1 LLSAKPKHM
10 KYFFISLLCVSVFIS
25 CKSNSTDHTETKTTN
40 LDSSFNVISNRF
52 INELWKI
59 YPGWATGL
67 GNHSYDTVLIIP
79 DESSRKKE
87 VLFSTN
93 YLDTF
98 SYFNPNDLNESN
110 KTDKALIENFLK
122 SVQFNMNQFKSYE
135 WNPSEYNPGGSV
147 ADILNNKKEKS
158 ELKVQHAVLKL
169 KQINAY
175 YAAAKTNIK
184 NPIKEH
190 TELAIM
196 QLKGTMDYFA
206 SSLNDSI
213 KKSALDDSKKQDL
226 LNQVIVINKSIA
238 DFVTYLDSILKN
250 SKNFR
255 DFRIGK
261 ELYAEKFKFDIQ
273 SAYTPNEIYNKAM
286 QRKIAL
292 LKEMD
297 SISKK
302 LWPKYFKTA
311 AYPTDN
317 KVAIKKLITEISKTH
332 VERQKFQQEI
342 ERQIPILTAFVQK
355 KDLLYLDPKKP
366 LVVRKEPEWMAG
378 VAGASI
384 SSPGPYDKEGDT
396 FYNVGSLAAYSN
408 EDAESF
414 LREYN
419 KYILQILNIHEAIPG
434 HYAQLVYSNQ
444 SPSMI
449 KSIFGNGAM
458 IEGWAVYT
466 ERMMLEEGWAKNTEL
481 NGKVEEDEMWLM
493 YCKWHMRVVCNT
505 ILDYS
510 LHNLNM
516 SKEEGLNLLMNE
528 AFQEKAEAEGKWK
541 RATLTQV
548 QLCSYF
554 TGYSEIHDLR
564 ESLKQKQGN
573 QFQLKK
579 FHERF
584 LSFGSAPV
592 SEIKKLMKD

>member
-1 LLSAKPKHM
+1 M
-10 KYFFISLLCVSVFIS
+10 KYFFISMSCLFALIS
-25 CKSNSTDHTETKTTN
+25 CQSNSTTTETKSTN
-40 LDSSFNVISNRF
+40 LDSSFNALSNRF
-52 INELWKI
+52 IDELWKI

-67 GNHSYDTVLIIP
+67 GNHVYDTVLIIP
-79 DESSRKKE
+79 NEDNRNKE
-87 VLFSTN
+87 LLFCKN

-98 SYFNPNDLNESN
+98 SYFNPKDLNESN

-122 SVQFNMNQFKSYE
+122 STQWSINQFKSYE

-158 ELKVQHAVLKL
+158 EIKVQHAIQKL
-169 KQINAY
+169 KNIDKY
-175 YAAAKTNIK
+175 YVAAKATIK
-184 NPIKEH
+184 NPTKEH

-196 QLKGTMDYFA
+196 QLKGTIDYFA
-206 SSLNDSI
+206 TSLNDSI
-213 KKSALDDSKKQDL
+213 KKTKLDDAKKEEL
-226 LNQVIVINKSIA
+226 LDKVIKVNESISG
-238 DFVTYLDSILKN
+238 FVSYLDSLLKN
-250 SKNFR
+250 TTTFR

-261 ELYAEKFKFDIQ
+261 ELYAEKFKYDIQ
-273 SAYTPNEIYNKAM
+273 SNYSSVEIYNKALK
-286 QRKIAL
+286 RKSEL
-292 LKEMD
+292 LNEMD

-302 LWPKYFKTA
+302 LWSKYIKTET
-311 AYPTDN
+311 YPTDS
-317 KVAIKKLITEISKTH
+317 KVAIKKLITAISKTH
-332 VERQKFQQEI
+332 VERSKFQQEI
-342 ERQIPILTAFVQK
+342 ERQIPILTEFVRK

-396 FYNVGSLAAYSN
+396 FYNVGSLAAYSKD
-408 EDAESF
+408 EAESF

-444 SPSMI
+444 SPSLI
-449 KSIFGNGAM
+449 KSVFGNGAM

-481 NGKVEEDEMWLM
+481 NGSVEEDEMWLM

-516 SKEEGLNLLMNE
+516 SKEESLNLLMNE

-564 ESLKQKQGN
+564 ETIKQKQGKA
-573 QFQLKK
+573 FDLKK

-592 SEIKKLMKD
+592 SEIKLLMND

>member
-1 LLSAKPKHM
+1 MSCLFALLS
-10 KYFFISLLCVSVFIS
+10 CQ
-25 CKSNSTDHTETKTTN
+25 SNSTTTETKSTN
-40 LDSSFNVISNRF
+40 LDSSFNALSNRF
-52 INELWKI
+52 IDELWKI

-67 GNHSYDTVLIIP
+67 GNHVYDTVLIIP
-79 DESSRKKE
+79 NEDNRNKE
-87 VLFSTN
+87 LLFCKN

-98 SYFNPNDLNESN
+98 SYFNPKDLNESN

-122 SVQFNMNQFKSYE
+122 STQWSINQFKSYE

-158 ELKVQHAVLKL
+158 EIKVQHAIQKL
-169 KQINAY
+169 KNIDKY
-175 YAAAKTNIK
+175 YVAAKATIK
-184 NPIKEH
+184 NPTKEH

-196 QLKGTMDYFA
+196 QLKGTIDYFA
-206 SSLNDSI
+206 TSLNDSI
-213 KKSALDDSKKQDL
+213 KKTKLDDAKKEEL
-226 LNQVIVINKSIA
+226 LDKVIKVNESISG
-238 DFVTYLDSILKN
+238 FVSYLDSLLKN
-250 SKNFR
+250 TTTFR

-261 ELYAEKFKFDIQ
+261 ELYAEKFKYDIQ
-273 SAYTPNEIYNKAM
+273 SNYSSVEIYNKALK
-286 QRKIAL
+286 RKSEL
-292 LKEMD
+292 LNEMD

-302 LWPKYFKTA
+302 LWSKYIKTET
-311 AYPTDN
+311 YPTDS
-317 KVAIKKLITEISKTH
+317 KVAIKKLITAISKTH
-332 VERQKFQQEI
+332 VERSKFQQEI
-342 ERQIPILTAFVQK
+342 ERQIPILTEFVRK

-396 FYNVGSLAAYSN
+396 FYNVGSLAAYSKD
-408 EDAESF
+408 EAESF

-444 SPSMI
+444 SPSLI
-449 KSIFGNGAM
+449 KSVFGNGAM

-481 NGKVEEDEMWLM
+481 NGSVEEDEMWLM

-516 SKEEGLNLLMNE
+516 SKEESLNLLMNE

-564 ESLKQKQGN
+564 ETIKQKQGKA
-573 QFQLKK
+573 FDLKK

-592 SEIKKLMKD
+592 SEIKLLMND

>member
-1 LLSAKPKHM
+1 M
-10 KYFFISLLCVSVFIS
+10 S
-25 CKSNSTDHTETKTTN
+25 CQSNSTSEATKTTN
-40 LDSSFNVISNRF
+40 LDSSFTQLSNRF
-52 INELWKI
+52 IESLWKI
-59 YPGWATGL
+59 YPGWASGL
-67 GNHSYDTVLIIP
+67 GNHAYDTVLIIP
-79 DESSRKKE
+79 SEANRKKE
-87 VLFSTN
+87 LLFCEN

-98 SYFNPNDLNESN
+98 SYFNPKDLNESN
-110 KTDKALIENFLK
+110 KTDKALIENFLNSTK
-122 SVQFNMNQFKSYE
+122 WSITEFKSYE
-135 WNPSEYNPGGSV
+135 WNPAEYNFGGSV
-147 ADILNNKKEKS
+147 ADILNNKKEKP
-158 ELKVQHAVLKL
+158 ELKVQHAIQKL
-169 KQINAY
+169 KQIDKY
-175 YAAAKTNIK
+175 YASAKATIK
-184 NPIKEH
+184 NPTKEH

-196 QLKGTMDYFA
+196 QLNGTIDYFTT
-206 SSLNDSI
+206 SLNDSI
-213 KKSALDDSKKQDL
+213 KKTKLDDAKKQEL
-226 LNQVIVINKSIA
+226 LNEVVKVNASVSG
-238 DFVTYLDSILKN
+238 FVSYLDSILKN
-250 SKNFR
+250 TTTFR
-255 DFRIGK
+255 DYRIGK
-261 ELYAEKFKFDIQ
+261 TLYAEKFKYDIQ
-273 SAYTPNEIYNKAM
+273 SNYTSVEIYNKALK
-286 QRKIAL
+286 RKSEL
-292 LKEMD
+292 LNEMD
-297 SISKK
+297 VISKK
-302 LWPKYFKTA
+302 LWSKYFKTKN
-311 AYPTDN
+311 YPADS
-317 KVAIKKLITEISKTH
+317 KAAIKQLITAISKTH
-332 VERQKFQQEI
+332 VERSKFQQEI
-342 ERQIPILTAFVQK
+342 ERQIPILTEFVRK

-396 FYNVGSLAAYSN
+396 FYNVGSLAAYS
-408 EDAESF
+408 EEEAESY

-444 SPSMI
+444 SPSLI

-466 ERMMLEEGWAKNTEL
+466 ERMMLEEGWAKNTEI
-481 NGKVEEDEMWLM
+481 NGSVEEDEMWLM

-516 SKEEGLNLLMNE
+516 SKEEGLNLLMIE

-564 ESLKQKQGN
+564 EAIKQKQGKA
-573 QFQLKK
+573 FDLKK

-592 SEIKKLMKD
+592 SEIKLLMND

>member
-1 LLSAKPKHM
+1 MKQLFILTISILIILSCQSNSKSTDK
-10 KYFFISLLCVSVFIS
+10 
-25 CKSNSTDHTETKTTN
+25 KSNDI
-40 LDSSFNVISNRF
+40 DSSFTQLSNRF
-52 INELWKI
+52 IESLWKI
-59 YPGWATGL
+59 YPSWASGL
-67 GNHSYDTVLIIP
+67 GNHIYDTVLIIP
-79 DESSRKKE
+79 NEDNRNKE
-87 VLFSTN
+87 LLFCKN

-98 SYFNPNDLNESN
+98 SYFNPKDLNESN

-122 SVQFNMNQFKSYE
+122 STQWTINQFKSYE

-158 ELKVQHAVLKL
+158 EIKVEHAIQKL
-169 KQINAY
+169 KNIGKY
-175 YAAAKTNIK
+175 YVVAKANIK
-184 NPIKEH
+184 NPTKEH

-196 QLKGTMDYFA
+196 QLKGTIDYFA
-206 SSLNDSI
+206 TSLNDSI
-213 KKSALDDSKKQDL
+213 KKSSINENKKQEL
-226 LNQVIVINKSIA
+226 LNEVVKVNKSIS
-238 DFVTYLDSILKN
+238 DFVTYLDSLLKN
-250 SKNFR
+250 TKNFR

-261 ELYAEKFKFDIQ
+261 ELYAEKFKYDIQ
-273 SAYTPNEIYNKAM
+273 SNYTSVEIYNKALK
-286 QRKIAL
+286 RKNEL
-292 LKEMD
+292 LNEMD

-302 LWPKYFKTA
+302 LWSKYIKSET
-311 AYPTDN
+311 YPSDS
-317 KVAIKKLITEISKTH
+317 KVAIKKLITAISKTH
-332 VERQKFQQEI
+332 VERSKFQQEI
-342 ERQIPILTAFVQK
+342 ERQIPILTEFVRK

-396 FYNVGSLAAYSN
+396 FYNVGSLAAYSKD
-408 EDAESF
+408 EAESF

-444 SPSMI
+444 SPSLI

-481 NGKVEEDEMWLM
+481 NGNVEEDEMWLM

-564 ESLKQKQGN
+564 ETIKQKQGN
-573 QFQLKK
+573 AFDLKK

-592 SEIKKLMKD
+592 SEIKQLMNN

>member
-1 LLSAKPKHM
+1 MKHF
-10 KYFFISLLCVSVFIS
+10 YIILISISLLAS
-25 CKSNSTDHTETKTTN
+25 CKTNTEQKATISKN
-40 LDSSFNVISNRF
+40 LDSAFNSLSNQF
-52 INELWKI
+52 IEDLWKI
-59 YPGWATGL
+59 YPGWASGL
-67 GNHSYDTVLIIP
+67 GNHAYDTVLIIP
-79 DESSRKKE
+79 DDDNRKKE
-87 VLFSTN
+87 LLFCEN
-93 YLDTF
+93 YLDTI
-98 SYFNPNDLNESN
+98 SSFNSNDLNESN
-110 KTDKALIENFLK
+110 KTDKVLIENFLK
-122 SVQFNMNQFKSYE
+122 STKWSITQFKSFV
-135 WNPSEYNPGGSV
+135 WNPSEYNPGGSI

-158 ELKVQHAVLKL
+158 EIKVQHAIQKL
-169 KQINAY
+169 KNIDKY
-175 YAAAKTNIK
+175 YATAKTNIK
-184 NPIKEH
+184 NPTKEH

-196 QLKGTMDYFA
+196 QLKGTIDYFA

-213 KKSALDDSKKQDL
+213 KKTSLNENKKKEL
-226 LNQVIVINKSIA
+226 LNEVVKTNSNISS
-238 DFVTYLDSILKN
+238 FVSFLDSILKN
-250 SKNFR
+250 TKNFR

-261 ELYAEKFKFDIQ
+261 ELYAEKFKYDIQ
-273 SAYTPNEIYNKAM
+273 SNYTSDEIYNKALK
-286 QRKIAL
+286 RKSEL
-292 LKEMD
+292 LYEMD

-302 LWPKYFKTA
+302 LWSKYIKTEN
-311 AYPTDN
+311 YPADS
-317 KVAIKKLITEISKTH
+317 KVAIKKLITTISKTH
-332 VERQKFQQEI
+332 VERSKFQQEI
-342 ERQIPILTAFVQK
+342 ERQIPILTEFVRK

-396 FYNVGSLAAYSN
+396 FYNVGSLAAYN
-408 EDAESF
+408 KDEAESF

-444 SPSMI
+444 SPSLI

-481 NGKVEEDEMWLM
+481 NGNVEEDEMWLM

-564 ESLKQKQGN
+564 ETIKQKQGN
-573 QFQLKK
+573 AFDLKK

-592 SEIKKLMKD
+592 SEIKQLMNN

>member
-1 LLSAKPKHM
+1 MKQLFILTISILIILSCQSNSKSTDK
-10 KYFFISLLCVSVFIS
+10 
-25 CKSNSTDHTETKTTN
+25 KSNDI
-40 LDSSFNVISNRF
+40 DSSFTQLSNRF
-52 INELWKI
+52 IESLWKI
-59 YPGWATGL
+59 YPSWASGL
-67 GNHSYDTVLIIP
+67 GNHIYDTVLIIP
-79 DESSRKKE
+79 NEDNRNKE
-87 VLFSTN
+87 LLFCKN

-98 SYFNPNDLNESN
+98 SYFNPIDLNESN

-122 SVQFNMNQFKSYE
+122 STQWSINQYKSYE

-158 ELKVQHAVLKL
+158 EIKVEHAIQKL
-169 KQINAY
+169 KNIGKY
-175 YAAAKTNIK
+175 YVVAKANIK
-184 NPIKEH
+184 NPTKEH

-196 QLKGTMDYFA
+196 QLKGTIDYFA
-206 SSLNDSI
+206 TSLNDSI
-213 KKSALDDSKKQDL
+213 KKSSINENKKQEL
-226 LNQVIVINKSIA
+226 LNEVVKVNKSIS
-238 DFVTYLDSILKN
+238 DFVTYLDSLLKN
-250 SKNFR
+250 TKTFR

-261 ELYAEKFKFDIQ
+261 ELYAEKFKYDIQ
-273 SAYTPNEIYNKAM
+273 SNYTSDEIYNKALK
-286 QRKIAL
+286 RKSEL
-292 LKEMD
+292 LNEMD
-297 SISKK
+297 LISKK
-302 LWPKYFKTA
+302 LWSKYIKSET
-311 AYPTDN
+311 YPSDS
-317 KVAIKKLITEISKTH
+317 KIAIKKLITAISKTH
-332 VERQKFQQEI
+332 VERSKFQQEI
-342 ERQIPILTAFVQK
+342 ERQIPILTEFVRK

-396 FYNVGSLAAYSN
+396 FYNVGSLAAYN
-408 EDAESF
+408 KDEAESF

-444 SPSMI
+444 SPSLI

-481 NGKVEEDEMWLM
+481 NGNVEEDEMWLM

-564 ESLKQKQGN
+564 ETIKQKQGN
-573 QFQLKK
+573 AFDLKK

-592 SEIKKLMKD
+592 SEIKQLMNN

>member
-1 LLSAKPKHM
+1 MKHF
-10 KYFFISLLCVSVFIS
+10 YIILISISLLES
-25 CKSNSTDHTETKTTN
+25 CKTNTEQKATISKN
-40 LDSSFNVISNRF
+40 LDSAFNSLSNQF
-52 INELWKI
+52 IEDLWKI
-59 YPGWATGL
+59 YPGWASGL
-67 GNHSYDTVLIIP
+67 GNHAYDTVLIIP
-79 DESSRKKE
+79 DDDNRKKE
-87 VLFSTN
+87 LLFCEN
-93 YLDTF
+93 YLDTI
-98 SYFNPNDLNESN
+98 SSFNSNDLNESN
-110 KTDKALIENFLK
+110 KTDKVLIENFLK
-122 SVQFNMNQFKSYE
+122 STKWSITQFKSFV
-135 WNPSEYNPGGSV
+135 WNPSEYNPGGSI

-158 ELKVQHAVLKL
+158 EIKVQHAIQKL
-169 KQINAY
+169 KNIDKY
-175 YAAAKTNIK
+175 YATAKTNIK
-184 NPIKEH
+184 NPTKEH

-196 QLKGTMDYFA
+196 QLKGTIDYFA

-213 KKSALDDSKKQDL
+213 KKTSLNENKKKEL
-226 LNQVIVINKSIA
+226 LNEVVKTNSNISS
-238 DFVTYLDSILKN
+238 FVSFLDSILKN
-250 SKNFR
+250 TKTFR

-261 ELYAEKFKFDIQ
+261 ELYAEKFKYDIQ
-273 SAYTPNEIYNKAM
+273 SNYTSDEIYNKALK
-286 QRKIAL
+286 RKSEL
-292 LKEMD
+292 LYEMD

-302 LWPKYFKTA
+302 LWSKYIKTEN
-311 AYPTDN
+311 YPADS
-317 KVAIKKLITEISKTH
+317 KVAIKKLITTISKTH
-332 VERQKFQQEI
+332 VERSKFQQEI
-342 ERQIPILTAFVQK
+342 ERQIPILTEFVRK

-396 FYNVGSLAAYSN
+396 FYNVGSLVAYSKN
-408 EDAESF
+408 EAESY
-414 LREYN
+414 LCEYN

-444 SPSMI
+444 SPSLI

-466 ERMMLEEGWAKNTEL
+466 ERMMLEEGWAKNTEI
-481 NGKVEEDEMWLM
+481 NGSVEEDEMWLM

-516 SKEEGLNLLMNE
+516 NKEEGLNLLMNE

-564 ESLKQKQGN
+564 EATKQKQGN
-573 QFQLKK
+573 SFNLKK

-592 SEIKKLMKD
+592 SEIKKLMNN

>member
-1 LLSAKPKHM
+1 MKQLFILTISILIILSCQSNSKSTDK
-10 KYFFISLLCVSVFIS
+10 
-25 CKSNSTDHTETKTTN
+25 KSNDI
-40 LDSSFNVISNRF
+40 DSSFTQLSNRF
-52 INELWKI
+52 IESLWKI
-59 YPGWATGL
+59 YPSWASGL
-67 GNHSYDTVLIIP
+67 GNHIYDTVLIIP
-79 DESSRKKE
+79 NEDNRNKE
-87 VLFSTN
+87 LLFCKN

-98 SYFNPNDLNESN
+98 SYFNPKDLNESN

-122 SVQFNMNQFKSYE
+122 STQWSINQYKSYE

-158 ELKVQHAVLKL
+158 EIKVEHAIQKL
-169 KQINAY
+169 KNIGKY
-175 YAAAKTNIK
+175 YVVAKANIK
-184 NPIKEH
+184 NPTKEH

-196 QLKGTMDYFA
+196 QLKGTIDYFA
-206 SSLNDSI
+206 TSLNDSI
-213 KKSALDDSKKQDL
+213 KKSSINENKKQEL
-226 LNQVIVINKSIA
+226 LNEVVKVNKSIS
-238 DFVTYLDSILKN
+238 DFVTYLDSLLKN
-250 SKNFR
+250 TKNFR

-261 ELYAEKFKFDIQ
+261 ELYAEKFKYDIQ
-273 SAYTPNEIYNKAM
+273 SNYTSVEIYNKALK
-286 QRKIAL
+286 RKNEL
-292 LKEMD
+292 LNEMD

-302 LWPKYFKTA
+302 LWSKYIKSET
-311 AYPTDN
+311 YPSDS
-317 KVAIKKLITEISKTH
+317 KVAIKKLITAISKTH
-332 VERQKFQQEI
+332 VERSKFQQEI
-342 ERQIPILTAFVQK
+342 ERQIPILTEFVRK

-396 FYNVGSLAAYSN
+396 FYNVGSLAAYSKD
-408 EDAESF
+408 EAESF

-444 SPSMI
+444 SPSLI

-481 NGKVEEDEMWLM
+481 NGNVEEDEMWLM

-564 ESLKQKQGN
+564 ETIKQKQGN
-573 QFQLKK
+573 AFDLKK

-592 SEIKKLMKD
+592 SEIKQLMNN

>member
-1 LLSAKPKHM
+1 MKQLFILTISILIILS
-10 KYFFISLLCVSVFIS
+10 CQ
-25 CKSNSTDHTETKTTN
+25 SNSKSTDKKSIDI
-40 LDSSFNVISNRF
+40 DSSFTQLSNRF
-52 INELWKI
+52 IESLWKI
-59 YPGWATGL
+59 YPSWASGL
-67 GNHSYDTVLIIP
+67 GNHIYDTVLIIP
-79 DESSRKKE
+79 NEDNRNKE
-87 VLFSTN
+87 LLFCKN

-98 SYFNPNDLNESN
+98 SYFNPKDLNESN

-122 SVQFNMNQFKSYE
+122 STQWSINQYKSYE

-158 ELKVQHAVLKL
+158 EIKVEHAIQKL
-169 KQINAY
+169 KNIGKY
-175 YAAAKTNIK
+175 YVVAKANIK
-184 NPIKEH
+184 NPTKEH

-196 QLKGTMDYFA
+196 QLKGTIDYFA
-206 SSLNDSI
+206 TSLNDSI
-213 KKSALDDSKKQDL
+213 KKSSINENKKQEL
-226 LNQVIVINKSIA
+226 LNEVVKVNKSIS
-238 DFVTYLDSILKN
+238 DFVTYLDSLLKN
-250 SKNFR
+250 TKTFR

-261 ELYAEKFKFDIQ
+261 ELYAEKFKYDIQ
-273 SAYTPNEIYNKAM
+273 SNYTSDEIYNKALK
-286 QRKIAL
+286 RKSEL
-292 LKEMD
+292 LNEMD
-297 SISKK
+297 LISKK
-302 LWPKYFKTA
+302 LWSKYIKSET
-311 AYPTDN
+311 YPSDS
-317 KVAIKKLITEISKTH
+317 KIAIKKLITAISKTH
-332 VERQKFQQEI
+332 VERSKFQQEI
-342 ERQIPILTAFVQK
+342 ERQIPILTEFVRK

-396 FYNVGSLAAYSN
+396 FYNVGSLAAYN
-408 EDAESF
+408 KDEAESF

-444 SPSMI
+444 SPSLI

-481 NGKVEEDEMWLM
+481 NGNVEEDEMWLM

-564 ESLKQKQGN
+564 ETIKQKQGN
-573 QFQLKK
+573 AFDLKK

-592 SEIKKLMKD
+592 SEIKQLMNN

>member
-1 LLSAKPKHM
+1 M
-10 KYFFISLLCVSVFIS
+10 KYFFIAVICLLTFVS
-25 CKSNSTDHTETKTTN
+25 CQSNSTSKETKTTN
-40 LDSSFNVISNRF
+40 LDSSFTQLSNRF
-52 INELWKI
+52 IENLWKI
-59 YPGWATGL
+59 YPGWASGL
-67 GNHSYDTVLIIP
+67 GNHTYDTVLIIP
-79 DESSRKKE
+79 NEANRKKE
-87 VLFSTN
+87 LLFCEN

-98 SYFNPNDLNESN
+98 SYFNSKDLNESN

-122 SVQFNMNQFKSYE
+122 STKWSISQFKSYE
-135 WNPSEYNPGGSV
+135 WNPSEYNPGGSI
-147 ADILNNKKEKS
+147 ADILNNKKEKP
-158 ELKVQHAVLKL
+158 EIKVQHAVKKL
-169 KQINAY
+169 KQIDNY
-175 YAAAKTNIK
+175 YSAARANIK
-184 NPIKEH
+184 NPTKEH

-196 QLKGTMDYFA
+196 QLKGTVDYFA

-213 KKSALDDSKKQDL
+213 KKTKLDATKKEEL
-226 LNQVIVINKSIA
+226 LNEVVKVNASISG
-238 DFVTYLDSILKN
+238 FVSYLDSLLKN
-250 SKNFR
+250 TKIFR

-261 ELYAEKFKFDIQ
+261 VLYAEKFKYDIQ
-273 SAYTPNEIYNKAM
+273 SAYTPDEIYKKALA
-286 QRKIAL
+286 RKSEL
-292 LKEMD
+292 LNEMD
-297 SISKK
+297 AISKK
-302 LWPKYFKTA
+302 LWSKYIKTEN
-311 AYPTDN
+311 YPADS
-317 KVAIKKLITEISKTH
+317 KVAIKQLITAISKTH
-332 VERQKFQQEI
+332 VERSKFQQEI
-342 ERQIPILTAFVQK
+342 EQQIPILTEFVRK

-408 EDAESF
+408 DEAESF

-444 SPSMI
+444 SPSLI

-481 NGKVEEDEMWLM
+481 NGNVEEDEMWLM

-564 ESLKQKQGN
+564 ETIKQKQGKA
-573 QFQLKK
+573 FDLKK

-592 SEIKKLMKD
+592 SEIKLLMND

>member
-1 LLSAKPKHM
+1 MKQLFILTISILIILSCQSNSKSTDK
-10 KYFFISLLCVSVFIS
+10 
-25 CKSNSTDHTETKTTN
+25 KSNDI
-40 LDSSFNVISNRF
+40 DSSFTQLSNRF
-52 INELWKI
+52 IESLWKI
-59 YPGWATGL
+59 YPSWASGL
-67 GNHSYDTVLIIP
+67 GNHIYDTVLIIP
-79 DESSRKKE
+79 NEDNRNKE
-87 VLFSTN
+87 LLFCKN

-98 SYFNPNDLNESN
+98 SYFNPKDLNESN

-122 SVQFNMNQFKSYE
+122 STQWSINQYKSYE

-158 ELKVQHAVLKL
+158 EIKVEHAIQKL
-169 KQINAY
+169 KNIGKY
-175 YAAAKTNIK
+175 YVVAKANIK
-184 NPIKEH
+184 NPTKEH

-196 QLKGTMDYFA
+196 QLKGTIDYFA
-206 SSLNDSI
+206 TSLNDSI
-213 KKSALDDSKKQDL
+213 KKSSINENKKQEL
-226 LNQVIVINKSIA
+226 LNEVVKVNKSIS
-238 DFVTYLDSILKN
+238 DFVTYLDSLLKN
-250 SKNFR
+250 TKTFR

-261 ELYAEKFKFDIQ
+261 ELYAEKFKYDIQ
-273 SAYTPNEIYNKAM
+273 SNYTSDEIYNKALK
-286 QRKIAL
+286 RKSEL
-292 LKEMD
+292 LNEMD
-297 SISKK
+297 LISKK
-302 LWPKYFKTA
+302 LWSKYIKSET
-311 AYPTDN
+311 YPSDS
-317 KVAIKKLITEISKTH
+317 KIAIKKLITAISKTH
-332 VERQKFQQEI
+332 VERSKFQQEI
-342 ERQIPILTAFVQK
+342 ERQIPILTEFVRK

-396 FYNVGSLAAYSN
+396 FYNVGSLAAYN
-408 EDAESF
+408 KDEAESF

-444 SPSMI
+444 SPSLI

-481 NGKVEEDEMWLM
+481 NGNVEEDEMWLM

-564 ESLKQKQGN
+564 ETIKQKQGN
-573 QFQLKK
+573 AFDLKK

-592 SEIKKLMKD
+592 SEIKQLMNN

>member
-1 LLSAKPKHM
+1 M
-10 KYFFISLLCVSVFIS
+10 KYFFISMSCLFALLS
-25 CKSNSTDHTETKTTN
+25 CQSNSTTTETKSTN
-40 LDSSFNVISNRF
+40 LDSSFNALSNRF
-52 INELWKI
+52 IDELWKI

-67 GNHSYDTVLIIP
+67 GNHVYDTVLIIP
-79 DESSRKKE
+79 NEDNRNKE
-87 VLFSTN
+87 LLFCKN

-98 SYFNPNDLNESN
+98 SYFNPKDLNESN

-122 SVQFNMNQFKSYE
+122 STQWSINQFKSYE

-158 ELKVQHAVLKL
+158 EIKVQHAIQKL
-169 KQINAY
+169 KNIDKY
-175 YAAAKTNIK
+175 YVAAKATIK
-184 NPIKEH
+184 NPTKEH

-196 QLKGTMDYFA
+196 QLKGTIDYFA
-206 SSLNDSI
+206 TSLNDSI
-213 KKSALDDSKKQDL
+213 KKTKLDDAKKEEL
-226 LNQVIVINKSIA
+226 LDKVIKVNESISG
-238 DFVTYLDSILKN
+238 FVSYLDSLLKN
-250 SKNFR
+250 TTTFR

-261 ELYAEKFKFDIQ
+261 ELYAEKFKYDIQ
-273 SAYTPNEIYNKAM
+273 SNYSSVEIYNKALK
-286 QRKIAL
+286 RKSEL
-292 LKEMD
+292 LNEMD

-302 LWPKYFKTA
+302 LWSKYIKTET
-311 AYPTDN
+311 YPTDS
-317 KVAIKKLITEISKTH
+317 KVAIKKLITAISKTH
-332 VERQKFQQEI
+332 VERSKFQQEI
-342 ERQIPILTAFVQK
+342 ERQIPILTEFVRK

-396 FYNVGSLAAYSN
+396 FYNVGSLAAYSKD
-408 EDAESF
+408 EAESF

-444 SPSMI
+444 SPSLI
-449 KSIFGNGAM
+449 KSVFGNGAM

-481 NGKVEEDEMWLM
+481 NGSVEEDEMWLM

-516 SKEEGLNLLMNE
+516 SKEESLNLLMNE

-564 ESLKQKQGN
+564 ETIKQKQGKA
-573 QFQLKK
+573 FDLKK

-592 SEIKKLMKD
+592 SEIKLLMND